1 MATTY
6 NVTITELFGAPS
18 LEGATNVV
26 TSVSYEIQG
35 VADDGTE
42 AIHADGISCTY
53 DANNFTPFADL
64 TEAQVKEWI
73 TGHEN
78 YGAICDYVDVLIEGV
93 RTPANV
99 VMEKPW

>member
-6 NVTITELFGAPS
+6 NVTIIEMLGAPS

-26 TSVSYEIQG
+26 TSVSYQIQG

-42 AIHADGISCTY
+42 AIHQDAISCVY
-53 DANNFTPFADL
+53 DADNFTPFADL
-64 TEAQVKEWI
+64 TEAQVEGWV

-78 YGAICDYVDVLIEGV
+78 YGAVCAYVDVLIEGIQ
-93 RTPANV
+93 TPTNV
-99 VMEKPW
+99 HMEKPW

>member
-6 NVTITELFGAPS
+6 NVTIIEMLGAPS

-26 TSVSYEIQG
+26 TSVSYQIQG

-42 AIHADGISCTY
+42 AIHQDAISCVY
-53 DANNFTPFADL
+53 DADNFTPFADL
-64 TEAQVKEWI
+64 TEAQVEGWV

-78 YGAICDYVDVLIEGV
+78 YGAVCAYVDVLIEGIQ
-93 RTPANV
+93 TPTNV
-99 VMEKPW
+99 QMEKPW